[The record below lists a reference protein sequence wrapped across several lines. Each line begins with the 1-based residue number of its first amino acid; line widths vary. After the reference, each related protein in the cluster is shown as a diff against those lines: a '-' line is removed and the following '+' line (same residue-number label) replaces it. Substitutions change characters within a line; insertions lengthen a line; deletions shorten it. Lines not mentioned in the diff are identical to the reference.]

1 MDSGAF
7 ASRFWRPRKR
17 CSSAAKGEAIDSH
30 SLLNL
35 GKAAIGIEH
44 FCETT
49 SISPPFVMISA
60 AAGSQTNVEG
70 LKGS

>member
-1 MDSGAF
+1 MYRLLVPRLSSPISKSSSFKRLDV
-7 ASRFWRPRKR
+7 RPVP
-17 CSSAAKGEAIDSH
+17 A
-30 SLLNL
+30 NL
-35 GKAAIGIEH
+35 GKVVMAREQVW
-44 FCETT
+44 ETT